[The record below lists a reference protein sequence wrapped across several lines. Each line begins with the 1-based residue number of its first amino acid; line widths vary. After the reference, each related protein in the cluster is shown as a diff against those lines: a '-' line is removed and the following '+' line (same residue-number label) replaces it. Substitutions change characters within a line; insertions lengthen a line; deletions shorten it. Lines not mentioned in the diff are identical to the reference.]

1 MVRRRPVHE
10 TLAMRLAAVLLP
22 LALLASSAALAREI
36 TPAERREVPFDDQ
49 FPVCHHPT
57 VMEKIGTQ
65 FAEKEARFWNSILTI
80 LEVERIR
87 PLAWKPWGLDYIPR
101 RFCTGTALL
110 SDGRRRRIDYSV
122 REDLDLGFVG
132 QTKTW
137 GVEFCVSGLDRNWAY
152 EPNCKM
158 ARP

>member
-1 MVRRRPVHE
+1 MVRRRSVHE

-65 FAEKEARFWNSILTI
+65 FAEKEARFWNSSLTI

-87 PLAWKPWGLDYIPR
+87 PLAWRPWGLDYIPR
-101 RFCTGTALL
+101 RFCTGKVIT
-110 SDGRRRRIDYSV
+110 SDGLKRQIDYSV
-122 REDLDLGFVG
+122 REDLGIIG
-132 QTKTW
+132 ATW
-137 GVEFCVSGLDRNWAY
+137 GVEWCVVGLDRNWAFN
-152 EPNCKM
+152 PACKM

>member
-1 MVRRRPVHE
+1 
-10 TLAMRLAAVLLP
+10 MRLASALFGGLLLLP
-22 LALLASSAALAREI
+22 LSAPSALAREI
-36 TPAERREVPFDDQ
+36 DPAERREVPYDSRLPACND
-49 FPVCHHPT
+49 PT
-57 VMEKIGTQ
+57 VLAEISDD
-65 FAEKEARFWNSILTI
+65 FATREHRFWNSSLRI
-80 LEVERIR
+80 VGYERVR
-87 PLAWKPWGLDYIPR
+87 QLAWRPWGLDYIPR

-122 REDLDLGFVG
+122 REDLELGFLG

>member
-1 MVRRRPVHE
+1 
-10 TLAMRLAAVLLP
+10 MRLAAILIP
-22 LALLASSAALAREI
+22 LAVLASSAVLAREI
-36 TPAERREVPFDDQ
+36 TPAERREVPFDSH
-49 FPVCHHPT
+49 FPVCHDPV

-65 FAEKEARFWNSILTI
+65 FAEKEARFWNSALTI
-80 LEVERIR
+80 VEVERIR

-122 REDLDLGFVG
+122 REDLDLGFFG

-137 GVEFCVSGLDRNWAY
+137 GVEFCVAGLDRNWAY